1 MDADVALF
9 CAAEKA
15 AQKEKF
21 AFQDM
26 IAAQRALSAAETAR
40 AMKCD
45 IERMKQLLAGAQRA
59 HSAAEAE
66 FNVIYAVLNQL
77 FLRLNV

>member
-1 MDADVALF
+1 MDADVVLF

-26 IAAQRALSAAETAR
+26 IVAQRALSAAETAR

-45 IERMKQLLAGAQRA
+45 IERMKQPVVDAQRA
-59 HSAAEAE
+59 HRAAEAE